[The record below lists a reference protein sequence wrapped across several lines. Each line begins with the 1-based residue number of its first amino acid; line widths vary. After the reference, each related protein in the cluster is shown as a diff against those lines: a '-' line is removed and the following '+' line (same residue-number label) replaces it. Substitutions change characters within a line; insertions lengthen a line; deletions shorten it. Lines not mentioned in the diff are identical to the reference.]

1 MPRVSPR
8 TVIVLVLAPVLVLA
22 LALVLTL
29 ALVLALALA
38 QDKALVRIVSHV
50 QSVGRSRGG
59 GGGGFILWYG
69 GDGLG
74 GVGGVHG
81 WMRSGAVD
89 GPAPSQ
95 M

>member
-59 GGGGFILWYG
+59 
-69 GDGLG
+69 LG